1 LFSYNKIESP
11 AQQFGQILTIGKIKR
26 GSGRDRTYK
35 KLCGELGDS
44 ITLKKV
50 LGGFGDGEDENQLQL
65 KQWQQKWHSPRTN
78 VAP

>member
-1 LFSYNKIESP
+1 
-11 AQQFGQILTIGKIKR
+11 
-26 GSGRDRTYK
+26 
-35 KLCGELGDS
+35 LCGELGDS